1 MSGKKNGQNTYSQLS
16 KVPCLN
22 LARVASRCWS
32 PTSTRF
38 FGSTSL
44 AMLSRSNEALAML
57 PCTAMLYLGT
67 VHSLEVLNRRQW
79 VVNWYQQVP
88 QQLVLCLD
96 WKGLVLE
103 REEFSSGADE
113 VATSSLA
120 GLVTA
125 ASSVFMLMVA
135 WCHIELSGI
144 HDSLLY
150 LGIKQLATSSRF
162 SLRKKLATKMH
173 HNHVTGKR
181 YFLAP
186 HMVAR
191 PPCMM
196 CCVRACV
203 CSVPWNTY
211 KRNIIPSDVPS

>member
-1 MSGKKNGQNTYSQLS
+1 MLVSDKHPFFRQHFVGNVESFQRSA
-16 KVPCLN
+16 CH
-22 LARVASRCWS
+22 VAMYCHAV
-32 PTSTRF
+32 
-38 FGSTSL
+38 L
-44 AMLSRSNEALAML
+44 EE
-57 PCTAMLYLGT
+57 T

-186 HMVAR
+186 HKVAR